1 MCQSIFFGCIILLQ
15 VTTQHLSESHLGQKK
30 MSEELRVGA
39 IFPIYFAHA
48 GMWHMVLWNLILL
61 LK

>member
-48 GMWHMVLWNLILL
+48 GM
-61 LK
+61 